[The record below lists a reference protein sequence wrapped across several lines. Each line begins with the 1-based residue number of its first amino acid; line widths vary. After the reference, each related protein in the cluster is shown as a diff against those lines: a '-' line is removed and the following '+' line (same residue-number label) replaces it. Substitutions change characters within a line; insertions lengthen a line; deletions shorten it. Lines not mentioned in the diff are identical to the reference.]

1 MAIDMKKEFLIGY
14 DKVANLSSPGYT
26 DEEISIFLSQAQ
38 ERIVKR
44 RYRPMPGDSFE
55 ETEKRRKELQGLL
68 SSSTDNSGNLKTTVS
83 SNQSGKVSDNSTI
96 FDLPSDLW
104 LPIMEWVVVNS
115 ECNEIREVIPI
126 TREEYMLQRRN
137 PFLKPNKNK
146 VWRIDSPL
154 FQNTFRSE
162 VITNGDDIVEYHV
175 QYLKKPT
182 DIVVGNNPV
191 PCELHDNIHR
201 EIVSEAINIALETSQ
216 EPRFQTQ
223 TILNNTIE

>member
-1 MAIDMKKEFLIGY
+1 MKKEFLIGY